1 MSDWVVV
8 VDDEALS
15 LMNARNLLSAEDMQV
30 SCLRSGKDLM
40 KFVDKNEPDVIL
52 LDVMMQGMD
61 GFETLSAL
69 REFEKEEGRRRTP
82 VIFLTGDNDSDTVQ
96 RGLKAGAAD
105 FINKPFDQKILV
117 SRIHKTIA
125 NSNVMKSLVE
135 EASQDK
141 LTGFLNKEIGRRRI
155 SELCSSK
162 VGALGILN
170 FDNFKM
176 VNNLYGSNMGDRLLK
191 AFADIVRSNTRT
203 GDVISRVGG
212 DEFIGFFSGMTEEAA
227 VASLSARLN
236 DQLIQKAMILMGDD
250 FDIPL
255 GISIGV
261 SFIPEQAN
269 EYEIAFKYADEAI
282 YKVKQLGKHGYGIYS
297 LEEDDKQDVSIEAE
311 YKHLVKIYDE
321 YEEDD
326 GALYVGGDSYANI
339 YRYVHKLS
347 KFFDHDANKV
357 LFSLKKDSSV
367 ESYVFKDARKIFIDN
382 ISKFVGEIDIIVP
395 NRQNEFLIL
404 FPNTESREIKD
415 IVERIVTE
423 WKKISDPKFL
433 GIDVEY
439 YIS

>member
-15 LMNARNLLSAEDMQV
+15 LMNARNLLNEEDMQV

-40 KFVDKNEPDVIL
+40 KFVNKNEPDVIL

-105 FINKPFDQKILV
+105 FISKPFDRKIMV

-155 SELCSSK
+155 SELCSTK
-162 VGALGILN
+162 VGALGVMN

-176 VNNLYGSNMGDRLLK
+176 VNEIYGSNMGDRLLK

-203 GDVISRVGG
+203 GDVVSRVGG
-212 DEFIGFFSGMTEEAA
+212 DEFIGFFSGMTEEMA

-236 DQLIQKAMILMGDD
+236 EQLNQRARALMGEDY
-250 FDIPL
+250 DIPL
-255 GISIGV
+255 GISIGIV
-261 SFIPEQAN
+261 FIPDQAN
-269 EYEIAFKYADEAI
+269 AYETAFKYADEAI
-282 YKVKQLGKHGYGIYS
+282 YRVKQIGKHGYGIYS
-297 LEEDDKQDVSIEAE
+297 SDKNDEQEVNIESE
-311 YKHLVKIYDE
+311 YKHLSKLVDE
-321 YEEDD
+321 YAENN
-326 GALYVGGDSYANI
+326 GALCVGRDPYANI
-339 YRYVHKLS
+339 FSYVYKLS
-347 KFFDHDANKV
+347 KVFGHDVVKA
-357 LFSLKKDSSV
+357 LFVLKKDSSV
-367 ESYVFKDARKIFIDN
+367 ESYIFKDAKKKFIE
-382 ISKFVGEIDIIVP
+382 IIREFVGEIDIIVP
-395 NRQNEFLIL
+395 NKQNEFMVL
-404 FPNTESREIKD
+404 FPQAEDREAKATADKIAA
-415 IVERIVTE
+415 E
-423 WKKISDPKFL
+423 WKIISDPDFSE
-433 GIDVEY
+433 IDVEY
-439 YIS
+439 YIN

>member
-105 FINKPFDQKILV
+105 FINKPFDQKIMV

-141 LTGFLNKEIGRRRI
+141 LTGFLNKEIGKRRI
-155 SELCSSK
+155 SELCTSK
-162 VGALGILN
+162 VGALGVLN

-176 VNNLYGSNMGDRLLK
+176 VNDNFGSNMGDRLLK

-227 VASLSARLN
+227 VASLSTRLN
-236 DQLIQKAMILMGDD
+236 DQLMQKAKILMGDD

-261 SFIPEQAN
+261 SFIPEQAT

-282 YKVKQLGKHGYGIYS
+282 YRVKQLGQHGYGIYS
-297 LEEDDKQDVSIEAE
+297 SEEDNKQVVSIESE
-311 YKHLVKIYDE
+311 YKHLTKIIDE
-321 YEEDD
+321 YEDD
-326 GALYVGGDSYANI
+326 GALCVGRDSYANI
-339 YRYVHKLS
+339 YSYIHKLS
-347 KFFDHDANKV
+347 KIFGHEAAKA
-357 LFSLKKDSSV
+357 LFVLKKDSSV
-367 ESYVFKDARKIFIDN
+367 ESYVFKDARKMFIENLRSFIGD
-382 ISKFVGEIDIIVP
+382 IDVIVP
-395 NRQNEFLIL
+395 NKENEFMVL
-404 FPNTESREIKD
+404 FPQTDPGDIRDIADN
-415 IVERIVTE
+415 IVEE
-423 WKKISDPKFL
+423 WKKIIYPDLSE
-433 GIDVEY
+433 IVVEY
-439 YIS
+439 YIG